1 MMLVPGDANHRPV
14 GEIAHLV
21 QCQKRIMHRAQIVTI
36 YWPDRAMKAEAAKRR
51 RGESSLR
58 TKRAQQECRFDSG
71 NGSFH
76 RGLPA

>member
-21 QCQKRIMHRAQIVTI
+21 QCQKRILHRAQIVTI

-51 RGESSLR
+51 RGE
-58 TKRAQQECRFDSG
+58 RA
-71 NGSFH
+71 H
-76 RGLPA
+76 